1 MALAPRSFL
10 YEHDIETSV
19 ATITL
24 NRPERLNALTFE
36 VYAEQVC
43 SAEVLVY

>member
-10 YEHDIETSV
+10 YQADPKTGV
-19 ATITL
+19 ASITL

-36 VYAEQVC
+36 IYA
-43 SAEVLVY
+43 